1 MKLFRF
7 LIVAVIVLITA
18 KFYRV
23 IITTFN
29 QTFYTETEVEV
40 GAQTKMVF
48 KSTIYN
54 AGTVYKGEVIKAVFE
69 VENTGNHPLVFGE
82 VRPSCSCTVA
92 SAPKKPLQPG
102 KKTKIIAEVNTDD
115 LHTKRIH
122 KAVTVMTNTSPNITV
137 LQIKGRIK

>member
-92 SAPKKPLQPG
+92 LAPKKPLQPG

>member
-1 MKLFRF
+1 MKTLFTLLVSILF
-7 LIVAVIVLITA
+7 LSACNDSS
-18 KFYRV
+18 K
-23 IITTFN
+23 
-29 QTFYTETEVEV
+29 VEV
-40 GAQTKMVF
+40 GAQTTMF
-48 KSTIYN
+48 N

-69 VENTGNHPLVFGE
+69 VENTGDHPLVFGE

-92 SAPKKPLQPG
+92 SAPKKPLLPG
-102 KKTKIIAEVNTDD
+102 KKTKIVAEVNTDE